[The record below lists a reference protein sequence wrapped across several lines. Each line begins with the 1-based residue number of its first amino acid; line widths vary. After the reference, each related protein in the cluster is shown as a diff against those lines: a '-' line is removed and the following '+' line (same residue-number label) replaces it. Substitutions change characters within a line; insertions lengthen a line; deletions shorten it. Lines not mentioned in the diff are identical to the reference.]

1 MHYLFSLYVLLS
13 FFCPALYLT
22 CIPSLIHVASQ
33 VLLLVQPVDFWNQ
46 RIFGHVHSF
55 PPTRQPLCIEM
66 QSCRFMFFVSR
77 HL

>member
-1 MHYLFSLYVLLS
+1 
-13 FFCPALYLT
+13 
-22 CIPSLIHVASQ
+22 
-33 VLLLVQPVDFWNQ
+33 VDFWNQ